1 MEEIRAIEKN
11 KPEKKERESQE
22 SRWRESGICTG
33 EMTIEQRFKVTK
45 VCSGQEG
52 CAGGAARR
60 PACWNRANQE
70 MWQNWQGS
78 GSGRAAGRWNLHS
91 ERNRKPLEAFEQKC
105 GMSPLSF

>member
-45 VCSGQEG
+45 VCSGREG
-52 CAGGAARR
+52 VLEERQGGQHAGTEPVRR
-60 PACWNRANQE
+60 CGRTGKDPDQVGPREDGIFTLNE
-70 MWQNWQGS
+70 MGS
-78 GSGRAAGRWNLHS
+78 HWRL
-91 ERNRKPLEAFEQKC
+91 
-105 GMSPLSF
+105 LSRRVA